1 MTPMKQSAPTVLAVL
16 IGDVV
21 ASRKA
26 PDRPGLHRRLE
37 SAVAEVNDV
46 SAPVTPLRI
55 TVGDEFQGGFRSV
68 GEAVH
73 ATLLLRTAL
82 AGRPSPDGEGEGE
95 ETPIGVRF
103 GLGWGPVAT
112 LGEEPRV
119 EDGPGW
125 WAARDAID
133 EVKAAARR
141 AGLRHRRTAF
151 RAAADAGGP
160 DPDLLAATLLCQDQ
174 VVGSLSPR
182 SLRLLGGLLRGA
194 AQADLAAAEGISA
207 SAVSQRVRHDGLAV
221 VVAADELVRR
231 VS

>member
-1 MTPMKQSAPTVLAVL
+1 MTPMKHHADHVLAVL

-21 ASRKA
+21 SSRTS
-26 PDRPGLHRRLE
+26 PDRARLHRRLE
-37 SAVAEVNDV
+37 AAVSDVNDET
-46 SAPVTPLRI
+46 APVTPLRI
-55 TVGDEFQGGFRSV
+55 TVGDEFQGAFGSV

-82 AGRPSPDGEGEGE
+82 AGPPSADADQP
-95 ETPIGVRF
+95 PIGVRF
-103 GLGWGPVAT
+103 GLGWGAVAT
-112 LGEEPRV
+112 LADEPRV

-160 DPDLLAATLLCQDQ
+160 DPDLLGATLLCQDQ

-182 SLRLLGGLLRGA
+182 SLRLLGGLLRGT

>member
-1 MTPMKQSAPTVLAVL
+1 MPSMKPSAPVILAVL

-21 ASRKA
+21 ASRRSS
-26 PDRPGLHRRLE
+26 DRPGLHRRLE
-37 SAVAEVNDV
+37 AALAEVNDV
-46 SAPVTPLRI
+46 TAPVTPLRI

-82 AGRPSPDGEGEGE
+82 AGRPPLPE
-95 ETPIGVRF
+95 EEAEEAPVGVRF
-103 GLGWGPVAT
+103 GVGWGPVAT

-141 AGLRHRRTAF
+141 AGLRHRRTAY
-151 RAAADAGGP
+151 RAADDAGGP

-182 SLRLLGGLLRGA
+182 SLRLLGGLLRGT
-194 AQADLAAAEGISA
+194 AQADLAVAEGISA